1 VARAA
6 AAAGSRAV
14 VHVETG
20 LALETFAALW
30 DAGAAL
36 VVLTPPSDDR
46 SLLRPYEEKAAR
58 RKVPA
63 RAFYLSTAFLP

>member
-1 VARAA
+1 MARVA

-20 LALETFAALW
+20 LPLETFAALW
-30 DAGAAL
+30 DVGAAL
-36 VVLTPPSDDR
+36 VVLTPPNDDR